1 MIILKANETQL
12 LALKETLQTFSAATG
27 LHINFEKSTFLPICV
42 EPDLASH
49 LATIFECPVSSFP
62 QPYLGLPLSTTKL
75 CTKDFQPMIATADKY
90 LAGWKGHL
98 LNDMGRTV
106 LVTSVLASTPVY
118 HMISLLLF
126 KGTIESLVQ
135 KEKGETKCRGNH
147 CKVAWDDVTLPKE
160 KGGLGVPNLAKK
172 NTSLLKKFLFK
183 FHCAPSAPWIDWLR
197 DAYGW
202 NEHSDFGDDISSMTP
217 IWKDIYAQLPSFRD
231 ETKVI
236 LGNGRMTTFWLDL
249 WFGS

>member
-1 MIILKANETQL
+1 
-12 LALKETLQTFSAATG
+12 
-27 LHINFEKSTFLPICV
+27 
-42 EPDLASH
+42 
-49 LATIFECPVSSFP
+49 
-62 QPYLGLPLSTTKL
+62 
-75 CTKDFQPMIATADKY
+75 MIAASDKY

-98 LNDMGRTV
+98 LNDMGRTI
-106 LVTSVLASTPVY
+106 LVTSFLASTPIY
-118 HMISLLLF
+118 HMRSLLLF
-126 KGTIESLVQ
+126 KGMVECLVQ
-135 KEKGETKCRGNH
+135 KQRSFLWTGETKCRGNH

-217 IWKDIYAQLPSFRD
+217 IWKDFYAQLPSFRD

-236 LGNGRMTTFWLDL
+236 LGNGRMTAFWLDL
-249 WFGS
+249 WFGTQIKLLL